1 MYADGMKKFETAI
14 SLWMEALEV
23 SGSTIK
29 GCDALSCRVRWV
41 ARVRVGV
48 WCVAG
53 RTAAVCARVRVCG
66 CRARGVR
73 APVCVVCVCGG
84 SVHLGCLREV
94 GRHGGLGH

>member
-1 MYADGMKKFETAI
+1 MC
-14 SLWMEALEV
+14 SLQGLGAASIPNV
-23 SGSTIK
+23 R
-29 GCDALSCRVRWV
+29 CCRVRWV

-73 APVCVVCVCGG
+73 APVWCVCVRGCSG
-84 SVHLGCLREV
+84 HLGCLWEV
-94 GRHGGLGH
+94 GRHGGLGQQLHKEQLEAIEI